1 MGNENKRILWDLLVE
16 SGSFTGDY
24 EGSLRRFNEEMK
36 KVSYN
41 MEGKDMVE
49 MNKELLRRFM
59 RKPMADENN
68 VDEILERQMN
78 ERNGELSHYF
88 KSVSETVNRRL
99 GERRLRVEGESLGES
114 ALSDTLVKIPTRP
127 RVSFSSDHVELLKG
141 IREELKETNALLRE
155 LVERGR
161 EGKEHS

>member
-59 RKPMADENN
+59 RKQPMADESN
-68 VDEILERQMN
+68 VDEILERQMK

-88 KSVSETVNRRL
+88 KSVSETVDKRL
-99 GERRLRVEGESLGES
+99 GGRRLRVEGDSLGES
-114 ALSDTLVKIPTRP
+114 VLSDTLVKIPTKP

-155 LVERGR
+155 LVAAKVKGE
-161 EGKEHS
+161 